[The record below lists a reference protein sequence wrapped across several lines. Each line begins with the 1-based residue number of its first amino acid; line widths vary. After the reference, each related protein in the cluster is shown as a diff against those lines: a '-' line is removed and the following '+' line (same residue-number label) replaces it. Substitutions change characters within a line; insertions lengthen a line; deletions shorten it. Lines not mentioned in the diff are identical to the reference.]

1 MKTFPYS
8 AIYQLSDSLMFTGTY
23 SLVIIILSLSL
34 SFSLLDFSLIIKLG
48 HASVRHIR
56 DRQTDGQTNRQTD
69 RWTDKQT
76 DRQMDRQTD
85 GQTNRQTD
93 RWTDRQTD
101 RQMDRQ
107 IDRQTDGQI
116 DIIKWSWAFQFLEI
130 KTKFRIAPD

>member
-23 SLVIIILSLSL
+23 SLVIIFLSLSL

-69 RWTDKQT
+69 GQI
-76 DRQMDRQTD
+76 D
-85 GQTNRQTD
+85 GQT
-93 RWTDRQTD
+93 
-101 RQMDRQ
+101 
-107 IDRQTDGQI
+107 DRQTDGQI
-116 DIIKWSWAFQFLEI
+116 DIIKWFWAFQFLEI

>member
-23 SLVIIILSLSL
+23 SLVIIFLSLSL

-69 RWTDKQT
+69 RWTD
-76 DRQMDRQTD
+76 
-85 GQTNRQTD
+85 
-93 RWTDRQTD
+93 RWTDRL
-101 RQMDRQ
+101 M
-107 IDRQTDGQI
+107 